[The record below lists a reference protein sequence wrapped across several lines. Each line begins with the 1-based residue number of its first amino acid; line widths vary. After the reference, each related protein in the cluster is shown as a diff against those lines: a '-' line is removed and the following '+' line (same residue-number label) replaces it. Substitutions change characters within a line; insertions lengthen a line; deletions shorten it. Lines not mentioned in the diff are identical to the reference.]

1 MPLLLV
7 LMVAKTLLVNGLST
21 FPINGNP
28 VFSNCSKRLP
38 KNPPDCPIL
47 CNLVFENFILANE
60 LFHKALRIFETCI
73 LVNKN
78 LYGKLVSSLKSPIK
92 FDERSNLLQFHFYY
106 RF

>member
-1 MPLLLV
+1 MALLLV
-7 LMVAKTLLVNGLST
+7 LMVTKTLLVNGLST

-78 LYGKLVSSLKSPIK
+78 LYGKLVSSLKFPIK
-92 FDERSNLLQFHFYY
+92 FDEKSKVTSVPFLL
-106 RF
+106 